1 MTNQPSLGE
10 QDQTI
15 MTTAKAL
22 DIVTTLIEEHD
33 LDYGNSEAV
42 ITDGDDA
49 IGVTVEAPNNSTISG
64 FIPISKTTTKRDI
77 VTSICD
83 MMGEFDADDEFN
95 ELYSPEFMS
104 HNGFTPSGFLA
115 MLMEDQEYF
124 EGKAEDFY
132 KTRIAEN

>member
-22 DIVTTLIEEHD
+22 AIVTTLIEEHD
-33 LDYGNSEAV
+33 LDYGNAEAV
-42 ITDGDDA
+42 IMDSDDA

-64 FIPISKTTTKRDI
+64 VIPISKTTTKRDI
-77 VTSICD
+77 KSIICD
-83 MMGEFDADDEFN
+83 IMGEFDADNEFN

-115 MLMEDQEYF
+115 MLMEDKEYF
-124 EGKAEDFY
+124 EGKAEEFQ
-132 KTRIAEN
+132 TSIAEN

>member
-22 DIVTTLIEEHD
+22 DIVTTLIEEYE
-33 LDYGNSEAV
+33 LDYGNAEAV

-49 IGVTVEAPNNSTISG
+49 IGVTVEAPNNSTIRG
-64 FIPISKTTTKRDI
+64 VIPISKTTTKRDI
-77 VTSICD
+77 ESIICA
-83 MMGEFDADDEFN
+83 MMWRFDVDDEFN

-115 MLMEDQEYF
+115 MLTEDQEYF
-124 EGKAEDFY
+124 EGKAEDFQ
-132 KTRIAEN
+132 TSIAEN

>member
-1 MTNQPSLGE
+1 
-10 QDQTI
+10 
-15 MTTAKAL
+15 
-22 DIVTTLIEEHD
+22 
-33 LDYGNSEAV
+33 
-42 ITDGDDA
+42 
-49 IGVTVEAPNNSTISG
+49 VEAPNNSTVSG
-64 FIPISKTTTKRDI
+64 VIPISKTTTKRDI

-115 MLMEDQEYF
+115 MLMEDKEYF